1 MRPAGASAG
10 ASRLLSRIQEAT
22 ELDELEVPE
31 IVILNEAALDVE
43 ELEARLEIASM
54 VPNED
59 CWVNCKC
66 NFDCGVNI
74 CT

>member
-1 MRPAGASAG
+1 M
-10 ASRLLSRIQEAT
+10 
-22 ELDELEVPE
+22 EVPE

-59 CWVNCKC
+59 CWANCPC
-66 NFDCGVNI
+66 NFDCGLNV